1 MTSRGSR
8 LKKSMS
14 PGGGITEQ
22 LDAVFDRRG
31 PLAAKI
37 PEYRVRSQQLEMA
50 NRVSEAIRENAV
62 LVCEAGTGTGKT
74 FAYLVPALLSS
85 GKVILSTGTK
95 TLQDQLYHRDLPMV
109 RAALNAPVTTALLKG
124 RANYICHYHLERT
137 QKEGKLE
144 SRADVRYLRDI
155 ARFAKH

>member
-1 MTSRGSR
+1 MLQRYSALSHDIAGSR

-31 PLAAKI
+31 PLGAKI

-50 NRVSEAIRENAV
+50 NRASQAIRENAG

-74 FAYLVPALLSS
+74 FAYLGPARVAPRQATPLA
-85 GKVILSTGTK
+85 GT
-95 TLQDQLYHRDLPMV
+95 
-109 RAALNAPVTTALLKG
+109 
-124 RANYICHYHLERT
+124 
-137 QKEGKLE
+137 
-144 SRADVRYLRDI
+144 
-155 ARFAKH
+155 